1 MLTEWASMVN
11 SDEGHRQSGQRQ
23 SGQRRTQAER
33 SAGTRAVL
41 VAAATGLFAEKGY
54 AAAGREEIVAAAGV
68 TRGAMYH
75 HFADKADLFRA
86 VFEEVEAQV
95 MLQVAE
101 AAMTE
106 SDPIEQLR
114 RGCHAYLDVATDPG
128 VRRICIIDA
137 PAVLDEAVRRE
148 IATDNALGVVR
159 EGLRAAIAA
168 GRMREQPV
176 DSLAHLL
183 LATLMAAA
191 QYIAMAD
198 DPETALRDA
207 GVSIDNLLDGLTL
220 RS

>member
-1 MLTEWASMVN
+1 MVN
-11 SDEGHRQSGQRQ
+11 GEGRH
-23 SGQRRTQAER
+23 RRTQAER
-33 SAGTRAVL
+33 SAGTRAAL
-41 VAAATGLFAEKGY
+41 VAAATDLFAEKGY

-95 MLQVAE
+95 MVEVAE
-101 AAMTE
+101 AAMTVD
-106 SDPIEQLR
+106 DPIEQLR
-114 RGCHAYLDVATDPG
+114 RGCHAYLDVAVDPG

-148 IATDNALGVVR
+148 IVTDNALGVVR
-159 EGLRAAIAA
+159 EGLEMAIAA

-176 DSLAHLL
+176 DALAHLL

-191 QYIAMAD
+191 QYIATAAE
-198 DPETALRDA
+198 PEQARHDA
-207 GVSIDNLLDGLTL
+207 GVSIDNLLDGLTAT
-220 RS
+220 S